1 MAYLRKKI
9 GPTIGRVVVKRP
21 SSVTADNQTNFCGQ
35 SVFHSRGYVPISA
48 ANCIAISPYHQ
59 CLKFTTPIPSIFI
72 FASSSSTPVF
82 FLWSSSIPTN
92 TQCLKITQNVA
103 FEFFILAFSTN
114 FCPFKSDLPGNTV

>member
-92 TQCLKITQNVA
+92 TQCLKITQMPHLI
-103 FEFFILAFSTN
+103 FLAFSTN
-114 FCPFKSDLPGNTV
+114 LCPIRIDLSGNTV